1 MRRAALV
8 ALAGVALALVVGVTT
23 VTLVTRWQ
31 RLAAPTPAERAVTTA
46 PAATEPKIRARLF
59 YVAED
64 GMRLVAVEREVPL
77 GATPIEQ
84 ARLLVTEQ
92 LAAAPPPLAQA
103 IPEATT
109 LRALFLTDRGEAFV
123 DLSRDVRSRHPG
135 GSLDELFTVYAIV
148 NVLTVNL
155 PAVTKVQ
162 ILVDGKEVDTLAGH
176 IDLREPLARNLRW
189 VEAPVSRP

>member
-1 MRRAALV
+1 MKRAALV
-8 ALAGVALALVVGVTT
+8 ALAGVVLALVVGAAT

-31 RLAAPTPAERAVTTA
+31 RLAAPARPEPPAMSAATTTA
-46 PAATEPKIRARLF
+46 PKIRARLF

-64 GMRLVAVEREVPL
+64 GMRLMAVEREVPL

-92 LAAAPPPLAQA
+92 LAAAPPPLVQA
-103 IPEATT
+103 IPEATA
-109 LRALFLTDRGEAFV
+109 LRALFLTERGEAFV
-123 DLSRDVRSRHPG
+123 DLSREVRSRHPG

-189 VEAPVSRP
+189 VEEPASRP

>member
-1 MRRAALV
+1 M

-31 RLAAPTPAERAVTTA
+31 RLAAPTPAEPAATTA

-92 LAAAPPPLAQA
+92 LAAAPPPLVQA